1 LHRSSDKNDS
11 CRVSLAYLKS
21 KEHAP
26 KLICELCG
34 VVGADNNS
42 GELLVFQR
50 FCAGKEQLATVH
62 ENCIRH
68 TTIIDVGENDA
79 SRLQC
84 DFLNVFS
91 AIEQAQPCSLCGRNG
106 ATISCST
113 SSCGRC
119 YHYLC
124 AEKSAW
130 KFNKQGTRFS
140 CLEHRANSLDVNSV
154 TRETSD
160 TKMPESRD
168 YGPREVIL
176 IDNDDDGS
184 ELLQYDEDDSNG
196 LEVSTLPADIPLAIL
211 SSISKLEGNRRGV
224 VRLGRLC
231 RETIRHPWN
240 VNLYATCAEGSVARV
255 LKVATSIPDP
265 FDQLEDGDV
274 VQAINGQ
281 QVGSP
286 ELDSLQK
293 VFTFLSQE
301 VEAMVEVRR
310 FHRAPGQWF

>member
-1 LHRSSDKNDS
+1 M
-11 CRVSLAYLKS
+11 
-21 KEHAP
+21 
-26 KLICELCG
+26 CELCG

-68 TTIIDVGENDA
+68 TTIIDIGENDA

-119 YHYLC
+119 YHYVC

-130 KFNKQGTRFS
+130 KFDKQSSRFS
-140 CLEHRANSLDVNSV
+140 CVDHRANSLDVKSV
-154 TRETSD
+154 TRETTSD
-160 TKMPESRD
+160 TKLLESSD
-168 YGPREVIL
+168 YGSREVIM
-176 IDNDDDGS
+176 IDDDDS

-231 RETIRHPWN
+231 RESIHHPWN
-240 VNLYATCAEGSVARV
+240 VNLYATCAEGSVARI
-255 LKVATSIPDP
+255 LKIATSIPDP

-293 VFTFLSQE
+293 VFAFLSQE
-301 VEAMVEVRR
+301 VEAMIEVRR
-310 FHRAPGQWF
+310 FRRAPGQWF